1 MNLNDFFQSSS
12 ELFASNTKKGLYTEK
27 LSFKAGN
34 EYLVRLLPY
43 VKEGRAGYHK
53 SIFHF
58 FQYSWRSIKDG
69 RWTYVLS
76 PRTYG
81 EACPITEYYFK
92 VKNSGNEA
100 LFKDVDKVY
109 SVFRSTYGLLGRRLL
124 YPCRFHQP
132 P

>member
-1 MNLNDFFQSSS
+1 MNLNDFFQSSA

-81 EACPITEYYFK
+81 EACHITEYYFK
-92 VKNSGNEA
+92 VKN
-100 LFKDVDKVY
+100 FKNV
-109 SVFRSTYGLLGRRLL
+109 
-124 YPCRFHQP
+124 
-132 P
+132 

>member
-1 MNLNDFFQSSS
+1 MNLNDFFQSSA

-58 FQYSWRSIKDG
+58 SSILG
-69 RWTYVLS
+69 
-76 PRTYG
+76 
-81 EACPITEYYFK
+81 
-92 VKNSGNEA
+92 
-100 LFKDVDKVY
+100 
-109 SVFRSTYGLLGRRLL
+109 GLLRMVAGLMFFLL
-124 YPCRFHQP
+124 APMAKLALLLNIILR
-132 P
+132 